1 MSKELDRALKI
12 LATEPLPDDAE
23 DRIGELMDEAPDE
36 ERLEFQMVLE
46 GLELIAR
53 ELTLEEM
60 EQ

>member
-1 MSKELDRALKI
+1 MSKELDQALKI
-12 LATEPLPDDAE
+12 LSTEPLPDDAE
-23 DRIGELMDEAPDE
+23 DRIGELMDEAPEE